1 ELSTRAAIWD
11 AGMLR
16 RLTERERHV
25 TVIGTGAAWTGTP
38 TGIAALLVERGEDGV
53 SDGRQFWDLGRFDAA
68 AVDDRG
74 QPVRAMASGRF
85 GDETVLD
92 EPAVYDSA
100 PSYSPMS
107 DSLQRLAAV
116 ELVSTR
122 SRLAHAWSLQ
132 NFRLLFGDLPL
143 NRPVIV
149 QKRDVRERVR
159 ALAPFFVQGT
169 EILPVV
175 ADDSLYWALELYAA
189 SDDYPLAQRFHILGA
204 QRGYFQHAATA
215 LLHAASGRVRLVLA
229 SVPEPVTTTW
239 ATRFPMLF
247 VRPTS
252 LTPALQAALP
262 PILDGAQ
269 SQALAFAVAGFRGD
283 SLEVRHFATLDAAD
297 SAIMREPQRAA
308 IPGLGIAALWTL
320 LDPQERVRGMVAAVG
335 GATRETVW
343 IPVASDALRWIGT
356 VDRLRLAD
364 TATADSPLAHGP
376 VRTLPLAGK
385 PVYLQSAYR
394 WRAGGTPSLAR
405 VSAVVGDTLRSG
417 PTLPAALGL
426 APSAPG
432 SLAAPPAD
440 LRTRAEALYR
450 EMRDALRSGDWGAF
464 GRAFDALGATLRV
477 PSR

>member
-1 ELSTRAAIWD
+1 
-11 AGMLR
+11 
-16 RLTERERHV
+16 
-25 TVIGTGAAWTGTP
+25 
-38 TGIAALLVERGEDGV
+38 
-53 SDGRQFWDLGRFDAA
+53 
-68 AVDDRG
+68 
-74 QPVRAMASGRF
+74 
-85 GDETVLD
+85 
-92 EPAVYDSA
+92 
-100 PSYSPMS
+100 MS

-116 ELVSTR
+116 EMVSTS

-143 NRPVIV
+143 NRPTIL

-215 LLHAASGRVRLVLA
+215 LLHAASGRVRLVLSA
-229 SVPEPVTTTW
+229 TPEPVTETW
-239 ATRFPMLF
+239 AARFPMLF

-262 PILDGAQ
+262 PIADGAQ

-297 SAIMREPQRAA
+297 SAMAREPQRAS
-308 IPGLGIAALWTL
+308 IPGVGVAALWTL

-335 GATRETVW
+335 GASRETIW
-343 IPVASDALRWIGT
+343 IPVAADDLRWTGT
-356 VDRLRLAD
+356 VDRLRIAD
-364 TATADSPLAHGP
+364 TATAEAALANGP

-417 PTLPAALGL
+417 PTLADALGL
-426 APSAPG
+426 VAPG
-432 SLAAPPAD
+432 SGPLATTPAD
-440 LRTRAEALYR
+440 LRSRADALYR
-450 EMRDALRSGDWGAF
+450 EMRDALRRGDWTAF
-464 GRAFDALGATLRV
+464 GRAFDALGATLRL